1 VLDRDR
7 RSLEVL
13 ISDLSRRFG
22 NDFAVIGR
30 RSPADA
36 LETLGQMAAA
46 HQPVAL
52 LLVDDSAGGL
62 LSRAHALHPRASRV
76 LLVDRNYSATSPAVQ
91 AIALGHAD
99 YHLVRPWTND
109 ETMYRAMSEYLASWE
124 REHAPNFELFRI
136 VAQEG
141 DGRVARLRGRDGSE
155 VAIVG
160 AGPAGLT
167 AAVYAASEGLDTVLL
182 ELAVSGGQ
190 AGTSPLI
197 RNYPGF
203 PHGISGDLLV
213 ERTCEQA
220 WLMGAHIIFA
230 QQVVGLER
238 CGEYRSVRLLDGT
251 ELRARTVV
259 IATGVAWRRLGVPRL
274 DALVGSGVFY
284 GAAVSESR
292 AMQDQDVFIIGAGNS
307 AGQAALHLAKH
318 ARTVALIVRGASID
332 KSMSSYLVHAIES
345 TSNVVV
351 RRRTEVVDGAG
362 DGHLESLTLADRAHH
377 TVEEVSAAALFI
389 MIGREPHTHWMTAR
403 ATAPI
408 YARGCQRV
416 PPLLASG
423 VGRPNAI
430 GAQLTTAHRPD
441 AAMADILS
449 ALR

>member
-1 VLDRDR
+1 
-7 RSLEVL
+7 
-13 ISDLSRRFG
+13 
-22 NDFAVIGR
+22 
-30 RSPADA
+30 
-36 LETLGQMAAA
+36 
-46 HQPVAL
+46 
-52 LLVDDSAGGL
+52 
-62 LSRAHALHPRASRV
+62 
-76 LLVDRNYSATSPAVQ
+76 
-91 AIALGHAD
+91 
-99 YHLVRPWTND
+99 
-109 ETMYRAMSEYLASWE
+109 
-124 REHAPNFELFRI
+124 
-136 VAQEG
+136 
-141 DGRVARLRGRDGSE
+141 
-155 VAIVG
+155 
-160 AGPAGLT
+160 
-167 AAVYAASEGLDTVLL
+167 
-182 ELAVSGGQ
+182 
-190 AGTSPLI
+190 
-197 RNYPGF
+197 
-203 PHGISGDLLV
+203 
-213 ERTCEQA
+213 
-220 WLMGAHIIFA
+220 
-230 QQVVGLER
+230 
-238 CGEYRSVRLLDGT
+238 
-251 ELRARTVV
+251 V
-259 IATGVAWRRLGVPRL
+259 IATGVASRRLGVPRL

-318 ARTVALIVRGASID
+318 ARTVTLIVRGASID